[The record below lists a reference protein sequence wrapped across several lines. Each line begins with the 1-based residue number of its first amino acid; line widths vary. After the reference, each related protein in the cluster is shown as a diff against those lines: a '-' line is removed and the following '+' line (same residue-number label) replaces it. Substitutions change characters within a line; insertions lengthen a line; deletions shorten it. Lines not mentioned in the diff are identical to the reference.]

1 MYMPFKITKEGKTY
15 ELRLSKS
22 NKLLVIHK
30 TEKEAKNQIKAS
42 ETNNYSKEYDYSII
56 DGLRFERS
64 ERKNKKLKVFKN
76 GKWIHFGDNRY
87 EHFLDRTGL
96 LNPELSHYDMTRRHR
111 YLSRALKIKNKNGEL
126 TAYDYISP
134 NYYSVNYLW

>member
-1 MYMPFKITKEGKTY
+1 MPFKITKEGKTY
-15 ELRLSKS
+15 ELRLAKS
-22 NKLLVIHK
+22 NKLLGIHK
-30 TEKEAKNQIKAS
+30 TEKEAKNQIKAIEAS
-42 ETNNYSKEYDYSII
+42 NSYLRLDYSII

-64 ERKNKKLKVFKN
+64 ERKNKKLKVFKD

-126 TAYDYISP
+126 TAYDDISP
-134 NYYSVNYLW
+134 NYFSTNILW

>member
-1 MYMPFKITKEGKTY
+1 MPYTINKINNKY
-15 ELRLSKS
+15 ELRLKNN
-22 NKLLVIHK
+22 NKLLGIHK
-30 TEKEAKNQIKAS
+30 TKKEAEQQIKAI
-42 ETNNYSKEYDYSII
+42 EHSKEYNKKNYSII

-64 ERKNKKLKVFKN
+64 DRKNKKLKVLKD

-87 EHFLDRTGL
+87 DHFFDRTLL
-96 LNPELSHYDMTRRHR
+96 LNPDLNHFDPIRRHK

-126 TAYDYISP
+126 TSYDDMIP